1 MVGVRPLLVAV
12 SGLRWHAMCR
22 VGGVRLA
29 CRVLR
34 LHSRMMAA
42 CFVRGHALAMAGV
55 LPLPVGLSRRPW
67 LLRLEPTRMRDGLL
81 ARSGAALRV
90 LVLRHGVPVR
100 HAIVFVAGRGGRPL
114 LGAVAVGTLAGL
126 LLRR

>member
-1 MVGVRPLLVAV
+1 MVSVRALLVAV
-12 SGLRWHAMCR
+12 SGLRWHAVCH

-42 CFVRGHALAMAGV
+42 CFVRGHALAVAGV

-81 ARSGAALRV
+81 ARSGAALR
-90 LVLRHGVPVR
+90 LVLPHGVPVR